1 MKTNTRQT
9 CSYDR
14 IFING
19 DRFVN
24 AIIPGSNAVV
34 NFQYRFGMTLEQA
47 LGISDHFPV
56 KFDIKW

>member
-9 CSYDR
+9 CAYDR

-19 DRFVN
+19 DKFVN
-24 AIIPGSNAVV
+24 AIIPGSNMVV
-34 NFQYRFGMTLEQA
+34 NFQQRFGMTLDQA